1 MLKEYLRLFGHFM
14 KTASSVSKI
23 CRYLQR
29 YWIPGNLGKTP
40 SNVEVRE
47 IYPVSMR
54 MTSKSSLCLMFF
66 FVIAAGFGDVEAI
79 LFRSY

>member
-14 KTASSVSKI
+14 KTAASVSKI

-40 SNVEVRE
+40 NSIEVRE
-47 IYPVSMR
+47 VYPVNNFLFLSIICFD
-54 MTSKSSLCLMFF
+54 TKIFSFSFLM
-66 FVIAAGFGDVEAI
+66 
-79 LFRSY
+79 